1 MLRATHYQRG
11 LYMDS
16 VTANSS
22 EQAVKPLRG
31 RPPRKLK
38 EDETFTATGSGAEPE
53 IKMDSQ
59 EKVGAYDYLIPFHGR
74 SSLKVNEPRFFVNG
88 KKLIKIVKVVKGYLE
103 DRTPVYT
110 IKRKLFLSIN
120 VKKPESRRF
129 LDILRK
135 KEIPGV

>member
-16 VTANSS
+16 VTVNSS
-22 EQAVKPLRG
+22 EETSKPLRG

-38 EDETFTATGSGAEPE
+38 DDETFTSTGSISEPE
-53 IKMDSQ
+53 IKIDKP
-59 EKVGAYDYLIPFHGR
+59 EKVGAYDYLLPFYGR

-103 DRTPVYT
+103 DKTPVYT
-110 IKRKLFLSIN
+110 IKRKLFTSIN
-120 VKKPESRRF
+120 LKKPEARRF
-129 LDILRK
+129 LDILKK